1 MKLEDMALLFYFFAT
16 DIQIFKV
23 RLFLPSLDKRTVM
36 KFYQKLRGI
45 VAAKGA
51 KIKLAEAIDGMT
63 DIVEID
69 ESKFGKVCIG

>member
-1 MKLEDMALLFYFFAT
+1 
-16 DIQIFKV
+16 
-23 RLFLPSLDKRTVM
+23 M

-69 ESKFGKVCIG
+69 ESKFGKVCMG